1 VKYIVVARDAR
12 DVFMSWWNHYSNYKD
27 KAYEDLNNTPGRQG
41 DPMPRCPEDIREYWK
56 TWMTR
61 GWFEW
66 ENEGYPHSG
75 NLYHTRSWWECR
87 HLENILFVHF
97 NDLLEDL
104 EREIACIA
112 RFMDIN
118 VSKERISAIA
128 GEVNFHA
135 IKRNPRKIGDPERAA
150 QIWEGG
156 INIFI
161 NKGTNGRWKEI
172 LTTED
177 LNLYDEQVNNLLEP
191 ECRRWLENGSKAGV
205 FNGKGFYA
213 YEKP

>member
-1 VKYIVVARDAR
+1 
-12 DVFMSWWNHYSNYKD
+12 
-27 KAYEDLNNTPGRQG
+27 
-41 DPMPRCPEDIREYWK
+41 
-56 TWMTR
+56 
-61 GWFEW
+61 
-66 ENEGYPHSG
+66 
-75 NLYHTRSWWECR
+75 
-87 HLENILFVHF
+87 
-97 NDLLEDL
+97 
-104 EREIACIA
+104 
-112 RFMDIN
+112 MDIN